1 MSASLDAGLIGVTLE
16 FFVLYFLLRT
26 RGLLFPF
33 FTHCFNAY
41 IHTRISTW
49 VYITEVQ
56 QPRSM
61 GD

>member
-16 FFVLYFLLRT
+16 FFCIIFLLRT
-26 RGLLFPF
+26 HGLLFPF
-33 FTHCFNAY
+33 FTHRFNAY
-41 IHTRISTW
+41 IHTRISIW
-49 VYITEVQ
+49 VYITEAQ